1 VPLCSVTHS
10 SVLATVLRVP
20 VGYRPTSAD
29 SVAGVTATATL
40 SAVLVRRRNSG
51 SAFDFHE
58 RKFRI
63 KALIGMNWIHI
74 SDDDLERYYL
84 SMVTTEEEVAPL
96 EEHMLACPSCAKHG
110 LKRPKIMWTPCESR
124 C

>member
-1 VPLCSVTHS
+1 MPLCSVTHS
-10 SVLATVLRVP
+10 SVLTTVLRVP

-29 SVAGVTATATL
+29 SVAGGTATATL

-74 SDDDLERYYL
+74 SDDDLEPVL
-84 SMVTTEEEVAPL
+84 F
-96 EEHMLACPSCAKHG
+96 EHGDYRRGSGSTGRAHAG
-110 LKRPKIMWTPCESR
+110 LPVLCETG
-124 C
+124 